1 LTTPAQPVAPAKG
14 KGKKLTPTTIAV
26 VLAVALAGGAYLLW
40 RQRKNAAAAASST
53 TGTAPADTGN
63 TEDVAGQIGTL
74 QSEIGNLQS
83 SAAQDEAGE
92 AAATTT
98 GGGTPTTTTGGCT
111 PPPPAVLA
119 APAGLS
125 VTPRGHG
132 ADAGWGPV
140 PGAKVYELAISGA
153 GGTGT
158 GISHYDRVIPAT
170 HAQVA
175 GLAPGRYTARVRA
188 GKSAADVHGHWTA
201 ARPFTVAK

>member
-1 LTTPAQPVAPAKG
+1 MTTPAQPAAPAKG
-14 KGKKLTPTTIAV
+14 KGKKLTPTTIAI

-98 GGGTPTTTTGGCT
+98 GGGTPAI
-111 PPPPAVLA
+111 PAVLA

>member
-1 LTTPAQPVAPAKG
+1 
-14 KGKKLTPTTIAV
+14 
-26 VLAVALAGGAYLLW
+26 
-40 RQRKNAAAAASST
+40 SST
-53 TGTAPADTGN
+53 TGTAAADTGN

-83 SAAQDEAGE
+83 SSAQDEACE

-98 GGGTPTTTTGGCT
+98 GCGTPAA
-111 PPPPAVLA
+111 PAVLA

-175 GLAPGRYTARVRA
+175 GLAPGRYTARVRRRRCTRRCTTTSMPPPSPAPRCTALA
-188 GKSAADVHGHWTA
+188 G
-201 ARPFTVAK
+201 

>member
-1 LTTPAQPVAPAKG
+1 LTTPAQPAAPAKG
-14 KGKKLTPTTIAV
+14 KGKRISPTTIAI
-26 VLAVALAGGAYLLW
+26 VLAVALAAGAYLLY
-40 RQRKNAAAAASST
+40 RQRKAASASAAT
-53 TGTAPADTGN
+53 TTPPADTGN

-98 GGGTPTTTTGGCT
+98 GGGTPAA
-111 PPPPAVLA
+111 PAVLA

>member
-1 LTTPAQPVAPAKG
+1 VAYDTPESAYRARRPRGKRKTGLRSPTAIIIILTVS
-14 KGKKLTPTTIAV
+14 
-26 VLAVALAGGAYLLW
+26 LAAGAYLLY
-40 RQRKNAAAAASST
+40 RQRKNAAAAASPA
-53 TGTAPADTGN
+53 TGGGTADTGN

-92 AAATTT
+92 AATTTT
-98 GGGTPTTTTGGCT
+98 GGGTPAT
-111 PPPPAVLA
+111 PAVLA